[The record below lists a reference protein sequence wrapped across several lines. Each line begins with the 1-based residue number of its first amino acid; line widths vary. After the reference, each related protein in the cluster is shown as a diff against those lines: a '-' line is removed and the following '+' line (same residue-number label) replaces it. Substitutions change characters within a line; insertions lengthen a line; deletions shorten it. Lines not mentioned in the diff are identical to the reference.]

1 MAGKTITMNETK
13 TQRPGCFIGAFF
25 QSCGGMALL
34 GSLIL
39 CGIVAAYLV
48 LWGMGGFLIVSS
60 PLVHSDAVVVLSGGE
75 DLGRLDE
82 AIKLYKAK
90 YAPLLILTETGET
103 VPSLGAHYSTVLRQ
117 DAMSMG
123 VAPGDIT
130 ITDRTV
136 SSTYEEARVTLK
148 LLRKDGMKSVIVVT
162 DPFHSRRAQ
171 MTFDDVF
178 KSSGIQVAIHPVSS
192 DWYRASTWWMSSSG
206 RLDTL
211 LEYSKLFGYLLGF
224 KQD

>member
-1 MAGKTITMNETK
+1 MTLSEPVI
-13 TQRPGCFIGAFF
+13 QRPGCFIGSFF
-25 QSCGGMALL
+25 HSCRGIACL
-34 GSLIL
+34 GVAIL
-39 CGIVAAYLV
+39 SGILAAYLV
-48 LWGMGGFLIVSS
+48 LWAMGGFLIVAD
-60 PLVHSDAVVVLSGGE
+60 PLVHSDAIVVLSGGE

-82 AIKLYKAK
+82 AVKLYKAK

-103 VPSLGAHYSTVLRQ
+103 VPSLDAHYSAVLRQ
-117 DAMSMG
+117 DAMSQG

-148 LLRKDGMKSVIVVT
+148 LLRKDGLKSLIVVT
-162 DPFHSRRAQ
+162 DPFHSRRAKI
-171 MTFDDVF
+171 TFDDVF
-178 KSSGIQVAIHPVSS
+178 KTSGIKVTVHPVSA

-206 RLDTL
+206 RQDTF
-211 LEYSKLFGYLLGF
+211 LEYTKLFGYLLGF

>member
-1 MAGKTITMNETK
+1 MSELKKQPPAG
-13 TQRPGCFIGAFF
+13 PIGSLF
-25 QSCGGMALL
+25 QNCGGVACL
-34 GSLIL
+34 GAAIPG
-39 CGIVAAYLV
+39 GIIIGFLV
-48 LWGMGGFLIVSS
+48 LWAMGSFLIVSN
-60 PLVHSDAVVVLSGGE
+60 PLVHSDAEVVLSGGG

-82 AIKLYKAK
+82 AVKIYKAK

-103 VPSLGAHYSTVLRQ
+103 VPSLDTAYSAVLRE
-117 DAMSMG
+117 DAMNLG

-148 LLRKDGMKSVIVVT
+148 LLRKNGMKSVIVVT

-171 MTFDDVF
+171 VIFDDVF
-178 KSSGIQVAIHPVSS
+178 KTSGIKVSIHPVSA
-192 DWYRASTWWMSSSG
+192 DWYRASTWWTSSSG

-211 LEYSKLFGYLLGF
+211 LEYSKLFGYLVGF